1 MGKFRRRRYLINKP
15 IQLGY
20 FGLTAWF
27 ICLGIMLVGSL
38 TYYFTLST
46 IIGQIEVTNPGFD
59 VMEAVGEINLILQK
73 KIALIFVFLVIIAA
87 GLVIFYLHR
96 VVGPIYRIEKT
107 LREVVEGKPFQDI
120 KIRRKDNFQTLA
132 DTINT
137 FVQYYDNRFQ
147 QIREILEKQGISDF
161 DKIDKI
167 RQIFKD

>member
-132 DTINT
+132 DTINK
-137 FVQYYDNRFQ
+137 FVRYNEIRFQ
-147 QIREILEKQGISDF
+147 QIKEILNNSEIPELEKIN
-161 DKIDKI
+161 
-167 RQIFKD
+167 QIKKFFKD